1 MKLLQYLKKGLIIDM
16 NSNKRFFDRF
26 TIFELVAIAVVAAL
40 GVATKPI
47 VVPLVHII
55 TGPLFIPGGAIAGGF
70 YMLWIVL
77 GIGFV
82 KKTWTGTFIGLVQ
95 GLLVIATGAIGS
107 HGVMSLFSYTL
118 PGAAADLVFLFSRNK
133 SYNLI
138 HFMLGCMAA
147 NIIGTIISN
156 LLFFRLPAEM
166 LLLLISGA
174 ALSGALGGVIAWNLL
189 KALDKLGLNL

>member
-1 MKLLQYLKKGLIIDM
+1 MKEKE
-16 NSNKRFFDRF
+16 RFFDRF
-26 TIFELVAIAVVAAL
+26 TIFELVAISVVAAL
-40 GVATKPI
+40 GIATKPI

-82 KKTWTGTFIGLVQ
+82 KKPWTGTLIGLVQ
-95 GLLVIATGAIGS
+95 SLLVIATGAIGS
-107 HGVMSLFSYTL
+107 HGIMSLLSYTL
-118 PGAAADLVFLFSRNK
+118 PGMASDIIFFFSRNK
-133 SYNLI
+133 DYNLI

-147 NIIGTIISN
+147 NITGTIISN
-156 LLFFRLPAEM
+156 ILFFRLPAAM
-166 LLLLISGA
+166 LFLLISGA

-189 KALDKLGLNL
+189 KALDKLGLDL